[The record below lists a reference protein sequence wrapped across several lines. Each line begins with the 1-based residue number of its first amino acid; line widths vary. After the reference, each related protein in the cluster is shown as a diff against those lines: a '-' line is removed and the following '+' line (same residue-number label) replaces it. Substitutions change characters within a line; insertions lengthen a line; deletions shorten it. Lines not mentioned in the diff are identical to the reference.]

1 MFLTVMFLRSIRLTK
16 TISYFV
22 LFALL
27 AVPMMNA
34 DEIRL
39 DNVGTSTG
47 DLLDEVKAANVPV
60 TISVA
65 EIVGLDLT
73 VTAIAGSGSST
84 DLNVTASSLG
94 VNAGD
99 AGDNTERFD
108 ALFGESTTWEFDKAV
123 KISQLD
129 FTAFES
135 GDVFVFGGTTINN
148 VDLSSGTTDI
158 YDFSTPLSIAANT
171 GFTLQATTG
180 SVGIEGITLT
190 VVPEPTSF
198 ALFALSCIGLLLPRR
213 YGNRR
218 G

>member
-1 MFLTVMFLRSIRLTK
+1 
-16 TISYFV
+16 
-22 LFALL
+22 
-27 AVPMMNA
+27 
-34 DEIRL
+34 L

-73 VTAIAGSGSST
+73 VTAIAGSGT

-135 GDVFVFGGTTINN
+135 GDVFVFGGTNINN

-190 VVPEPTSF
+190 VVPEPTLF
-198 ALFALSCIGLLLPRR
+198 ALFALSCIGLLRPRR
-213 YGNRR
+213 YGKRR
-218 G
+218 GQQSA